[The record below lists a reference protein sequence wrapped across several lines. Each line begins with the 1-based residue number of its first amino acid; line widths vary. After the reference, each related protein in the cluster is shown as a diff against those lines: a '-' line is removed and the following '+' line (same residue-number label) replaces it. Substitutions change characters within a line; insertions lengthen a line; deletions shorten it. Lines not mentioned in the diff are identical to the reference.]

1 MRLAT
6 DGETQWLLS
15 WSYANKKFTLEL
27 NPQLC
32 SRVKKKSNG
41 KALKKPDTESE

>member
-6 DGETQWLLS
+6 EGEIKWLLD